1 MGRAPILVP
10 VEMLMN
16 DGNIKG
22 REGGGAKLDRVGGLE
37 RMVGGSG
44 NSGS

>member
-22 REGGGAKLDRVGGLE
+22 REGGAKLDRVGGLE

>member
-22 REGGGAKLDRVGGLE
+22 RERGAKLDRVGGQWARE
-37 RMVGGSG
+37 DGGNEG
-44 NSGS
+44 GW